1 MLTIVSRLN
10 DQNYQ
15 DIVIKTEFD
24 IYYMCM
30 DKVQM
35 QMIQSLQISQL
46 VSEINFFYEIIP

>member
-24 IYYMCM
+24 IQYMCM